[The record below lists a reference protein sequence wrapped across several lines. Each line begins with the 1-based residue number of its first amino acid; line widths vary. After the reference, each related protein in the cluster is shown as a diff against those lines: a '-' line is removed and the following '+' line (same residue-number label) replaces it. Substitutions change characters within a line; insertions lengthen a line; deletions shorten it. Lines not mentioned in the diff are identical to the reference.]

1 MNIGYNRY
9 NDIKIF
15 VQHRRSN
22 VMNSMRYFFF
32 ILGMAILIFQMDVS
46 TQVTTTGKIAG
57 KVVDKSTGEP
67 LIGATVTLVEQVQ
80 LGGATN
86 INGEFFIINVPVGTY
101 SIKASYIGYREV
113 TIKNVRASAGYTTEA
128 KFELP
133 LEAVELGEIVI
144 EATRPLIQKDQT
156 NSTSITTAGEIKNLP
171 LRGFEGVVT
180 VQTGVVSGR
189 GTDNNTF
196 FTRGGRAN
204 ETIIF
209 VDGFEQNNLLTGE
222 ATVSVNSNAIEE
234 VQTQTGGF
242 NAEYGRALSGVINV
256 VTKEA
261 APRYTANLEME
272 SDFFMGDKNSRG
284 YNVYNLSLSGP
295 LIPDYDAMT
304 IFFSGELKNLA
315 TTRATQGTVGTIY
328 RGGKLENWNK
338 GYLPN
343 DRNDGFTIQSKLS
356 YRITP
361 IAKLNLNLIHSDFKK
376 QTYADIWKYNLD
388 HAQWD
393 QDKNSTISG
402 TFTYTFD
409 KSTYMEVGGA
419 YFSTEHFN
427 GDGVFRDKFN
437 LYKTAGDDNPRNL
450 YDPETG
456 GFFFPEGWSTWQ
468 GNTSDTNGLSNF
480 INSAY
485 RIEGTDT
492 ISYKPY
498 FVAGDRY
505 DPYGLYFAPGYAGRF
520 YQTYDASY
528 INPKVN
534 IVSQIDDHNQLKVGF
549 EYRYHS
555 LSYYENFESNR
566 DTNSS
571 IINAY
576 GYTLDAKKNENGN
589 GGLLDKQRHPYD
601 IAIYAQDKIESEGL
615 VVNAGLRFD
624 FFNANTKTL
633 RDERD
638 PLGANQVESGDPR
651 ARKADESDFLDTK
664 IESQF
669 SPRLG
674 VGFPISDKTVFH
686 FNYGK
691 FFQQSNL
698 TDLYYGTKLI
708 EYKAVSG
715 SPTYTVQNPNLK
727 PEETTGYE
735 VGITHEVA
743 DNMRL
748 NVTAY
753 YKDIKNLVNVR
764 YTGTTAPGGA
774 ALYLISNQD
783 YGTIKG
789 IDIGIEA
796 RRFGLVSSRFAYSLA
811 FAEGTGSTSRENF
824 NAAWLGFETAKFT
837 QPLSFDQ
844 RHTISANIDIRA
856 QKGEGAKFL
865 ENSGLNILFLGRSGF
880 PYTPS
885 NKYNSAASTIS
896 IAVPKDAPIDGV
908 NSRYGP
914 WTFRID
920 LKLNKEIEWGMFKTD
935 FYVRVLNL
943 LDTENPLGVYQA
955 TGDPNSDGYL
965 GTQLG
970 ANDMKLY
977 DTDTKVFTTGDDYAK
992 RYNERLTG
1000 INVNVNG
1007 ASQRKWDTP
1016 REVRLGVIVGF

>member
-1 MNIGYNRY
+1 MKTKSYLYVLLGIT
-9 NDIKIF
+9 
-15 VQHRRSN
+15 
-22 VMNSMRYFFF
+22 
-32 ILGMAILIFQMDVS
+32 ILLFSSATFA
-46 TQVTTTGKIAG
+46 QVTTTGKIVG
-57 KVVDKSTGEP
+57 KVVDKATGEP
-67 LIGATVTLVEQVQ
+67 LIGATVIVIDQVRF
-80 LGGATN
+80 GAATN
-86 INGEFFIINVPVGTY
+86 IQGEFYILNLPVGNY
-101 SIKASYIGYREV
+101 SLAASYIGYRQV
-113 TIKNVRASAGYTTEA
+113 TVKNVRVSAGYTTET
-128 KFELP
+128 KFDMP
-133 LEAVELGEIVI
+133 TEAVQIGEVVI

-156 NSTSITTAGEIKNLP
+156 NSTSITTAEEIKNLP

-189 GTDNNTF
+189 GTENNTF

-204 ETIIF
+204 ETVIF
-209 VDGFEQNNLLTGE
+209 VDGYEQNNLLTGE

-242 NAEYGRALSGVINV
+242 SAEYGRALSGVINV
-256 VTKEA
+256 ITKEA
-261 APRYTANLEME
+261 VPRYNVNLEME
-272 SDFFMGDKNSRG
+272 SDFFMGEKDSRG

-295 LIPDYDAMT
+295 LIPTYDAMT

-315 TTRATQGTVGTIY
+315 TSRATQGEVGQIFKN
-328 RGGKLENWNK
+328 GKMQDWNK
-338 GYLPN
+338 GYLPS
-343 DRNDGFTIQSKLS
+343 DRNDGLTLQGKLT
-356 YRITP
+356 YRFSP
-361 IAKLNLNLIHSDFKK
+361 IAKLNLNFIHSNFT
-376 QTYADIWKYNLD
+376 QQIYSDIWKYNLD
-388 HAQWD
+388 HSPWNN
-393 QDKNSTISG
+393 DKNTTISG

-419 YFSTEHFN
+419 YFTTKHFS
-427 GDGVFRDKFN
+427 GDGLYKDNFS
-437 LYKTAGDDNPRNL
+437 LYKTSGDDNPRNL
-450 YDPETG
+450 YDPENG
-456 GFFFPEGWSTWQ
+456 GFLYPAGWSNWQ
-468 GNTSDTNGLSNF
+468 GNGTDTTGMSDFL
-480 INSAY
+480 NSVY

-492 ISYKPY
+492 ITYKPY

-505 DPYGLYFAPGYAGRF
+505 DPYGLYFAPGYGSRF
-520 YQTYDASY
+520 YQAYDASY

-534 IVSQIDDHNQLKVGF
+534 IVSQIDDHNQIKVGF

-555 LSYYENFESNR
+555 LSFYENFESNR
-566 DTNSS
+566 DTNSN

-615 VVNAGLRFD
+615 IINAGLRFD

-633 RDERD
+633 RDEKD
-638 PLGANQVESGDPR
+638 PLGANQVPSGDPR

-674 VGFPISDKTVFH
+674 VGFPVTDKTVFH

-715 SPTYTVQNPNLK
+715 SPTYNVQNPNLK

-735 VGITHEVA
+735 VGITHEVG

-748 NVTAY
+748 NATAY

-789 IDIGIEA
+789 IDIGFEA
-796 RRFGLVSSRFAYSLA
+796 RRIGFFSGRLSYSLA

-824 NAAWLGFETAKFT
+824 NAAWLGFQTAKFT

-844 RHTISANIDIRA
+844 RHTISANIDIRTP
-856 QKGEGAKFL
+856 KGEGPKFL
-865 ENSGLNILFLGRSGF
+865 ENSGLNLLFLGRSGF
-880 PYTPS
+880 PYTPT

-920 LKLNKEIEWGMFKTD
+920 LKLNKEIDWGMFRTD
-935 FYVRVLNL
+935 FYFRILNL
-943 LDTENPLGVYQA
+943 LDAKNPLGVYQA

-965 GTQLG
+965 GTSLG
-970 ANDMKLY
+970 ANDVTLY
-977 DTDTKVFTTGDDYAK
+977 DNDDKVYSTGDDFMK
-992 RYNERLTG
+992 RYNERLAG
-1000 INVNVNG
+1000 ANVNVNG
-1007 ASQRKWDTP
+1007 ASQRKWDSP
-1016 REVRLGVIVGF
+1016 REVRFGVIVGF